1 MVDLPEPDGPIKAKY
16 SPLLI
21 IRSTPLRA
29 CTSTSPILKNL
40 QNAENE
46 KEIFSYNEFIGDGTN
61 NEAEYRAIIEALK
74 LAIKSDWFGQNNSAS
89 EEIVCRLDSQLVVE
103 QINGRYKIKQ
113 PHIQV
118 FIDEIREILKKFNI
132 KISFIHIRR
141 EQNKRADQLVNE
153 VLDKELKNK
162 AF

>member
-1 MVDLPEPDGPIKAKY
+1 MDWDFNKVELLMSKLFINTDGGSRGNPGPAGIGVVF
-16 SPLLI
+16 
-21 IRSTPLRA
+21 
-29 CTSTSPILKNL
+29 CD
-40 QNAENE
+40 ENE